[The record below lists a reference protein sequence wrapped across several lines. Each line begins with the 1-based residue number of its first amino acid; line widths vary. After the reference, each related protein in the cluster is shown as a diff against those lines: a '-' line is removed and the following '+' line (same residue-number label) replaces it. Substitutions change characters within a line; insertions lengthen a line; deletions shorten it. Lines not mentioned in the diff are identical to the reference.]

1 MLLWCAYSSAYYAY
15 SYSGAGLLSLGS
27 LESEVII
34 IPDSYGS
41 DKSNSAPYRLYP
53 SQEAVMLPLTKNQ
66 LLTKILLIL

>member
-1 MLLWCAYSSAYYAY
+1 MAVGLLWWGYFGGGYF
-15 SYSGAGLLSLGS
+15 GAGLLSLES
-27 LESEVII
+27 LQSAAII